1 MSDYSDSQAKKIIKN
16 IESSFTTKRVGDK
29 FKIIDIDGKLV
40 GTIKGGITEKKIK
53 TATGM
58 KYGGAVRSTVV
69 KGVSDG

>member
-1 MSDYSDSQAKKIIKN
+1 MADYSDSQAKKIIKN

-29 FKIIDIDGKLV
+29 FKIIDIDGKVV

-69 KGVSDG
+69 KGY

>member
-29 FKIIDIDGKLV
+29 FKIIDIDGKLG

-69 KGVSDG
+69 KGY

>member
-29 FKIIDIDGKLV
+29 FKIIDTDGKVV

-69 KGVSDG
+69 KGY

>member
-29 FKIIDIDGKLV
+29 FKIIDIDGKVV

-69 KGVSDG
+69 KGY

>member
-69 KGVSDG
+69 KGY